1 MDIYTNMNTRPAR
14 HDYVRACEDLV
25 LSLPYEQLEDYRHD
39 QHGRCVFAE
48 LMAQCYAEEELYGR
62 L

>member
-14 HDYVRACEDLV
+14 HDYVRACEQVVDRLPEDQ
-25 LSLPYEQLEDYRHD
+25 LSDHLYD
-39 QHGRCVFAE
+39 QPGHCVFAE